1 MTCKFA
7 AMSKALMFQLLKVS
21 YINYLGI
28 QAVKE
33 KVSHIKFQTIFALC
47 ESVNQ
52 MIKFNHLSEHSICK

>member
-21 YINYLGI
+21 YILGI

>member
-1 MTCKFA
+1 
-7 AMSKALMFQLLKVS
+7 MSKALMFQLLKVS

-33 KVSHIKFQTIFALC
+33 KVSYIKFQIIFALC

-52 MIKFNHLSEHSICK
+52 MIKSNHLSEHSICK

>member
-33 KVSHIKFQTIFALC
+33 KVSYIKFQTIFALC